1 MMNTPDAISSE
12 ERLWA
17 MLAHLSGLL
26 GWVTTIGQFLVP
38 LIIYLV
44 YRERSRFVAYH
55 ALQQLL
61 FQIFLL
67 VALVVLTIVG
77 VVIGVITCGIGFVLV
92 IPLFLALII
101 YVLVYI
107 IWAAI
112 EAYNGKWFRIP
123 LVGDW
128 TSSLV
133 QP

>member
-1 MMNTPDAISSE
+1 MMNNPDAISSD

-26 GWVTTIGQFLVP
+26 GGVIAIGQYLVP
-38 LIIYLV
+38 LIIFLV

-55 ALQQLL
+55 AMQQLL
-61 FQIFLL
+61 FQLFLL
-67 VALVVLTIVG
+67 AVCIALAIAG
-77 VVIGVITCGIGFVLV
+77 VVMGVITCGFGLVLV
-92 IPLFLALII
+92 IPLLLALAI
-101 YVLVYI
+101 YALVYI

-128 TSSLV
+128 ARSVV

>member
-1 MMNTPDAISSE
+1 MNNPDAISSD

-26 GWVTTIGQFLVP
+26 GWVIAIGQYLVP
-38 LIIYLV
+38 LIIFLV

-55 ALQQLL
+55 AMQQLL
-61 FQIFLL
+61 FQLFLL
-67 VALVVLTIVG
+67 AVCIALAIAG
-77 VVIGVITCGIGFVLV
+77 VVMWVITCGFGLVLV
-92 IPLFLALII
+92 IPLLLALAI
-101 YVLVYI
+101 YALVYI

-128 TSSLV
+128 ARSVV

>member
-1 MMNTPDAISSE
+1 MMNNPDAISSD

-26 GWVTTIGQFLVP
+26 GWAMARGQYLAP
-38 LIIYLV
+38 LIIFLV

-55 ALQQLL
+55 AMQQRL
-61 FQIFLL
+61 FQVFLL
-67 VALVVLTIVG
+67 AVCIALAIAG
-77 VVIGVITCGIGFVLV
+77 VVMGVITCGFGLVLV
-92 IPLFLALII
+92 IPLLLALAI
-101 YVLVYI
+101 YALVYI

-112 EAYNGKWFRIP
+112 EAYNGKWFRIS

-128 TSSLV
+128 ARSVV

>member
-1 MMNTPDAISSE
+1 MNTPDAISSE

-26 GWVTTIGQFLVP
+26 GWVTTIGQYLVP

-44 YRERSRFVAYH
+44 YRDRSRFVAYH
-55 ALQQLL
+55 AMQQLL
-61 FQIFLL
+61 FQLFLL
-67 VALVVLTIVG
+67 IGIIVLTIVG
-77 VVIGVITCGIGFVLV
+77 VVIGVITCGIGLILL
-92 IPLFLALII
+92 IPLLLALGI
-101 YVLVYI
+101 YALVYI

-128 TSSLV
+128 TASLV

>member
-1 MMNTPDAISSE
+1 
-12 ERLWA
+12 

-26 GWVTTIGQFLVP
+26 GWTMAIGQYLAP
-38 LIIYLV
+38 LIVSLV

-55 ALQQLL
+55 AMQQLL
-61 FQIFLL
+61 FQFFLL
-67 VALVVLTIVG
+67 AVCIALTIAG
-77 VVIGVITCGIGFVLV
+77 VVIGVITCGVGLVLV
-92 IPLFLALII
+92 IPLLSALAI
-101 YVLVYI
+101 YALLYI

-128 TSSLV
+128 AHSVV